1 MVAQWAAMQAAVE
14 MPEAEQEVVW
24 AEAARVEAMMAV
36 VIRAVERVADH
47 TERVAKHTQGN
58 RLGRGGF
65 SWERGRG
72 SCSRDFFRRL
82 KSAPPAVALGRLVFW
97 SQLHLACFGLSS
109 Y

>member
-47 TERVAKHTQGN
+47 TERVAKAAMATMEAESMEVEPMEG
-58 RLGRGGF
+58 
-65 SWERGRG
+65 
-72 SCSRDFFRRL
+72 
-82 KSAPPAVALGRLVFW
+82 
-97 SQLHLACFGLSS
+97 
-109 Y
+109 